1 MKKCLLSLAF
11 AIFFIVSLS
20 TSVMAA
26 NPIDVTFNGEHLQF
40 DVPPV
45 LENGRVLVPLRTV
58 FKALGA
64 TVEWDG
70 TTSTVTV
77 IRGNDTVKLTIGKST
92 AYKNGVSVE
101 LDVPAKVIDGRTL
114 VPVRF
119 VSEAFGERVYWF
131 AETKTVLIFSQG
143 ILTYN
148 LNQLAQMVGETKN
161 QNLESAREVVIKNNG
176 LWRYLLLAKEHWMVN
191 GNILQHDNTDLH
203 NIWFPEGE
211 ATRFLARFVNKPCS
225 LDQSP
230 YEQTDSP
237 IIDLVAFIDLLENEP
252 SLVWLAYLGKVNE
265 KGITFEDDPIDLT
278 LKAFMEKWQEE
289 GWGYTAV
296 NGDKPTLDGIKFQ
309 EYRQGPGYWFPLN

>member
-1 MKKCLLSLAF
+1 MKKCLLSLVF
-11 AIFFIVSLS
+11 AIFLIGSLS

-26 NPIDVTFNGEHLQF
+26 NPIDITLNGEHLQF

-58 FKALGA
+58 FEALGA

-70 TTSTVTV
+70 TTSTVTA

-131 AETKTVLIFSQG
+131 AEIKTVLIFSQG

-191 GNILQHDNTDLH
+191 GNILKHDNTDLH

-211 ATRFLARFVNKPCS
+211 ATRFLARFVNKPSS

-230 YEQTDSP
+230 YEQTESP
-237 IIDLVAFIDLLENEP
+237 IIDLVAFIDLSGSEP
-252 SLVWLAYLGKVNE
+252 SLVWLAYLGKVNK
-265 KGITFEDDPIDLT
+265 KGITFEDDPIDLA
-278 LKAFMEKWQEE
+278 LKAFMEKWQGD

-296 NGDKPTLDGIKFQ
+296 SGDKPILDGSKFQ